1 MFKIPG
7 AFKRNPFLVWGCF
20 VATVIIFVL
29 LFGQEEIMGIIHWS
43 IGMSEEKILVIE
55 TIEESEK

>member
-1 MFKIPG
+1 MPKIPG
-7 AFKRNPFLVWGCF
+7 AFKRNPFIVWGCL

-29 LFGQEEIMGIIHWS
+29 LFGQEEIISIIHWS

-55 TIEESEK
+55 TIEENG